1 VNGTKI
7 VIDTDILS
15 MFAKVG
21 AMHILRALLGQG
33 RIVMTP
39 AIHDEI
45 TTPLQYGYTYPTE
58 VLTQVPVT
66 PLTEQIWRE
75 YERLWAL
82 RPSLGKGEL
91 QAIAFCKAEGAF
103 FMTNDRVARMFARD
117 QGVQVISLQALLRGL
132 WMSGVHSKDE
142 VRVLLERIKA
152 ADALEVPPEVEM
164 EIFGDSENDELDSHP

>member
-1 VNGTKI
+1 
-7 VIDTDILS
+7 
-15 MFAKVG
+15 M
-21 AMHILRALLGQG
+21 
-33 RIVMTP
+33 
-39 AIHDEI
+39 
-45 TTPLQYGYTYPTE
+45 
-58 VLTQVPVT
+58 PVT
-66 PLTEQIWRE
+66 PLTEQIWHE

>member
-1 VNGTKI
+1 
-7 VIDTDILS
+7 
-15 MFAKVG
+15 
-21 AMHILRALLGQG
+21 MHILRALLGQG

-58 VLTQVPVT
+58 VLTQVPVA
-66 PLTEQIWRE
+66 PLTEQIWHE

-103 FMTNDRVARMFARD
+103 FVTNDRVARMFARD

-142 VRVLLERIKA
+142 VRVLLERIKE
-152 ADALEVPPEVEM
+152 ADALEVLPEVEM
-164 EIFGDSENDELDSHP
+164 EVFDNSENNESGSPQ